1 MSRYQSRFSPMT
13 ASADRLEAALADRY
27 RIEREL
33 GQGGMATVYLAQD
46 LKHDR
51 KVALKVLKP
60 ELAAVLGAERF
71 VVEIKTTAS
80 LQHPHILPLFDSGR
94 TGGQADGRSD
104 EFLYY
109 VMPYVEGETL
119 RNQLDR
125 ETQLGIEEAVR
136 ITTEV
141 ADALDYAHRHGVIHR
156 DIKPENILLH
166 DGRSMVADFGI
177 ALAVSA
183 AAGGRMTETGLSL
196 GTPHYMSPEQ
206 ATADKDLTNRSDIY
220 SLASVLY
227 EMLTGSPPHTGASA
241 QQIIMKIVTEEAA
254 PVTRVR
260 KSVPPNI
267 AAAVAK
273 ALEKLPAD
281 RFATAAQFAEALTHR
296 GFSTAAR
303 VPGQAGA
310 EARIARLPARLTA
323 LVPWVLVAALAATS
337 LWLAR
342 GRGETDSA
350 MRFAVDL
357 DSAQGFPGT
366 SPVLMTPDGRTVIVT
381 AVVGRR
387 NVLLARPLDRLEATV
402 IPGSEGAERAF
413 LSFDGRWVG
422 FAARGKLMKLP
433 VEGGTPVAL
442 ADSRWGGGTWGR
454 DGTIIY
460 TQTYQTGLWRVSAAG
475 GEARAVTTP
484 DSSSGELAHWWP
496 QLLPDGRHVVF
507 TAFRTPTD
515 RATIEVLDLKSGTR
529 RVLVQGGVMG
539 RYVASGHVVFARDRA
554 LLAVPFDLRR
564 LAVTGPSVVV
574 VDDVAMEYSD
584 GFAAYDVS
592 PSGTLVVLPSDASG
606 TRFQV
611 VEVDRRGVERPILE
625 EPDRYADPRFA
636 PDGRRLAVVVTPAR
650 GASDVWVVDPARGS
664 RTRVTAEPASD
675 FGAFWTPDGRD
686 LVYMSE
692 RPLFELFRRAAD
704 GSRAPEQ
711 ILGGGHDRI
720 LGSVSADGRLAA
732 FALSVSTGTELWTV
746 SLQGPPAPRKYLA
759 NGFNLGHPS
768 LSPDG
773 RWMAYDADESGR
785 VEAYLQSFP
794 DPTGAR
800 RQVSS
805 GGGSQ
810 PVWTRDGRELVFQR
824 GDSMMAVTVEPA
836 SGAVGTPVLLFAGP
850 YESSADWTQT
860 RSYDVRPDGGRFVL
874 LKWPAS
880 VARRRVVVATHWF
893 DELRARVP

>member
-1 MSRYQSRFSPMT
+1 MI
-13 ASADRLEAALADRY
+13 DRIERLTAALADHY

-71 VVEIKTTAS
+71 VVEIKTTAA
-80 LQHPHILPLFDSGR
+80 LQHPHILPLFDSG
-94 TGGQADGRSD
+94 TADG
-104 EFLYY
+104 FLSY
-109 VMPYVEGETL
+109 VMPFIDGETL
-119 RNQLDR
+119 RRKLDR
-125 ETQLGIEEAVR
+125 ETQLGIDEAIR
-136 ITTEV
+136 IATQV

-166 DGRSMVADFGI
+166 DGRPMVADFGI
-177 ALAVSA
+177 ALALSA

-206 ATADKDLTNRSDIY
+206 ATAEKEITARSDVY
-220 SLASVLY
+220 SLGSVLY
-227 EMLTGSPPHTGASA
+227 EMLAGAPPHVGASA

-254 PVTRVR
+254 PVTRLR
-260 KSVPPNI
+260 KAVPPNV
-267 AAAVAK
+267 AAAVGK

-281 RFATAAQFAEALTHR
+281 RFASATQFAEALANP
-296 GFSTAAR
+296 GFATAAR
-303 VPGQAGA
+303 VPGQAGTG
-310 EARIARLPARLTA
+310 ARPARLPARLAA
-323 LVPWVLVAALAATS
+323 LVPWVLVAALAVTS

-342 GRGETDSA
+342 GEGGADPP

-357 DSAQGFPGT
+357 DPAQGFPRT

-387 NVLLARPLDRLEATV
+387 NILLARRLDRLEATV

-413 LSFDGRWVG
+413 LSSDGRWVG

-433 VEGGTPVAL
+433 IEGGTPVVL
-442 ADSRWGGGTWGR
+442 ADARWGGGTWGR

-460 TQTYQTGLWRVSAAG
+460 TRTYQTGLWRVSAGG
-475 GEARAVTTP
+475 GEAREVTTP

-515 RATIEVLDLKSGTR
+515 RATIEVLDLKTGAR

-539 RYVASGHVVFARDRA
+539 RYAASGHLLFARDRSV
-554 LLAVPFDLRR
+554 LAVPLDLRR
-564 LAVTGPSVVV
+564 LAVTGASVVV
-574 VDDVAMEYSD
+574 VDDVAMNYSD

-592 PSGTLVVLPSDASG
+592 PSGTLAVMPSDVSG

-611 VEVDRRGVERPILE
+611 VEVDRRGVERPILD
-625 EPDRYADPRFA
+625 EPDRYQDPRFA
-636 PDGRRLAVVVTPAR
+636 PDGRRLSISITPAR
-650 GASDVWVVDPARGS
+650 GASDVWVVDRARGS
-664 RTRVTAEPASD
+664 ITRVTAEPASD
-675 FGAFWTPDGRD
+675 FGALWTPDGRD

-692 RPLFELFRRAAD
+692 RPLFELYRRAAD

-711 ILGGGHDRI
+711 LLGGGHDRI
-720 LGSVSADGRLAA
+720 LGSISADGRLAA
-732 FALSVSTGTELWTV
+732 FALSLSTGTDLWTV
-746 SLQGPPAPRKYLA
+746 SLQGPPAPRQYLTS
-759 NGFNLGHPS
+759 GFNLGHPA

-773 RWMAYDADESGR
+773 RWMAYDSDESGP
-785 VEAYLQSFP
+785 VETFLQSFP
-794 DPTGAR
+794 DPTVAR

-810 PVWTRDGRELVFQR
+810 PTWTHGGRELVFQR
-824 GDSMMAVTVEPA
+824 GDSVMAVSVEPGT
-836 SGAVGTPVLLFAGP
+836 GAVGAPALLFAGP
-850 YESSADWTQT
+850 YESSADETQT
-860 RSYDVRPDGGRFVL
+860 RNYDVRPDGERFVL
-874 LKWPAS
+874 LKWPAG
-880 VARRRVVVATHWF
+880 VVRRQLLVATHWF
-893 DELRARVP
+893 DELRARVNRQGGQ

>member
-1 MSRYQSRFSPMT
+1 MT
-13 ASADRLEAALADRY
+13 ATPTRLAAALADRY

-33 GQGGMATVYLAQD
+33 GQGGMATVYLAFD

-71 VVEIKTTAS
+71 VVEIKTTAA
-80 LQHPHILPLFDSGR
+80 LQHPHILPLFDSGS
-94 TGGQADGRSD
+94 ADG
-104 EFLYY
+104 FLYY
-109 VMPYVEGETL
+109 VMPFIDGETL
-119 RNQLDR
+119 RAKLNR

-136 ITTEV
+136 IATQV
-141 ADALDYAHRHGVIHR
+141 ADALEYAHRHGVIHR

-166 DGRSMVADFGI
+166 DGRPMVADFGI

-206 ATADKDLTNRSDIY
+206 ATAEKEISARSDVY
-220 SLASVLY
+220 SLGTVLY
-227 EMLTGSPPHTGASA
+227 EMLTGSPPHVGASA

-254 PVTRVR
+254 PVTRLR
-260 KSVPPNI
+260 KAVPPNV
-267 AAAVAK
+267 AAAVARS
-273 ALEKLPAD
+273 LEKLPAD
-281 RFATAAQFAEALTHR
+281 RFASAAQFAEALANP
-296 GFSTAAR
+296 GFATAAR

-310 EARIARLPARLTA
+310 GARPARPPARLAA

-342 GRGETDSA
+342 RGGEADPP

-357 DSAQGFPGT
+357 DSAQGFPST
-366 SPVLMTPDGRTVIVT
+366 SPVLMTPDGRTVIVS

-387 NVLLARPLDRLEATV
+387 NVLLARRLDRLEATV
-402 IPGSEGAERAF
+402 IPGSEGADRAF
-413 LSFDGRWVG
+413 LSIDGRWVG

-433 VEGGTPVAL
+433 IEGGTPVVL

-460 TQTYQTGLWRVSAAG
+460 TPTYQTGLWRVSAGG
-475 GEARAVTTP
+475 GEARELTTP

-515 RATIEVLDLKSGTR
+515 RATIEVLDLKTGTR

-539 RYVASGHVVFARDRA
+539 RYAASGHLLFARDRS

-564 LAVTGPSVVV
+564 LAVTGASVVV
-574 VDDVAMEYSD
+574 VDDVAMNYSD

-592 PSGTLVVLPSDASG
+592 PSGTLAVMPSDVSG

-611 VEVDRRGVERPILE
+611 VEVDRRGVERPILD
-625 EPDRYADPRFA
+625 EPDRYQDPRFA
-636 PDGRRLAVVVTPAR
+636 PDGRRLSVVITPAR
-650 GASDVWVVDPARGS
+650 GASDVWVVDRARGS

-692 RPLFELFRRAAD
+692 RPLFELYRRAAD
-704 GSRAPEQ
+704 GSRAPELL
-711 ILGGGHDRI
+711 LGGGHDRI
-720 LGSVSADGRLAA
+720 LGSISADGRLAA
-732 FALSVSTGTELWTV
+732 FVLSLSTGTDLWTV
-746 SLQGPPAPRKYLA
+746 SLQGPPAPSQYLT
-759 NGFNLGHPS
+759 NGFNLGHPA

-773 RWMAYDADESGR
+773 RWMAYDSDESGR
-785 VEAYLQSFP
+785 VETYLQSFP
-794 DPTGAR
+794 DPTVAR

-810 PVWTRDGRELVFQR
+810 PTWTRGGRELVFQR
-824 GDSMMAVTVEPA
+824 GDSVMAVSVEPGT
-836 SGAVGTPVLLFAGP
+836 GAVGAPVLLFAGP

-860 RSYDVRPDGGRFVL
+860 RSYDVRPDGERFVL
-874 LKWPAS
+874 LKWPAG
-880 VARRRVVVATHWF
+880 VVWRRVVVASHWF
-893 DELRARVP
+893 DELRARVDGQGDQ